1 MAGDFL
7 LKVEGLT
14 KRFPIQKS
22 IFDKL
27 VYKEGRIQLI
37 SQIVNAVNG
46 VDLAIRRGETL
57 GLVGESGCGK
67 STLAKTIIGLYPP
80 TAGKVF
86 YENEEISRLS
96 GRDRQ
101 PYQKKIQM
109 VFQDPFSSLNPRKK
123 VMHIV
128 GQPMSIHGVASGQER
143 QRRVLALLE
152 KVGMDP
158 AYAWRYPH
166 QFSGGQRQRIGFAR
180 ALACEPEL
188 VIADEPISALDVS
201 IQAQILNLLMN
212 LQEEFELTYLFVS
225 HDLSVVKHIS
235 TRVAV
240 MYLGFI
246 VETAATEDIFDTPN
260 HPYTRLL
267 FSAIPSLYTL
277 QFEDS
282 VALEGEVPTPI
293 DLPSG
298 CPFHPRCPNAFD
310 PCRITRPLLKQI
322 APGRLSACHLNDR
335 AVT

>member
-1 MAGDFL
+1 MAGNFL

-14 KRFPIQKS
+14 KHFPIQKS

-27 VYKEGRIQLI
+27 VLKDGRVQLI
-37 SQIVNAVNG
+37 SQIVKAVNG

-80 TAGKVF
+80 TAGKVI
-86 YENEEISRLS
+86 YENENISSLS
-96 GRDRQ
+96 GRARQ

-109 VFQDPFSSLNPRKK
+109 IFQDPFSSLNPRKK

-128 GQPMSIHGVASGQER
+128 GQPMSIHGIASGQER
-143 QRRVLALLE
+143 QRRVLDLLE

-158 AYAWRYPH
+158 EYAWRYPH

-180 ALACEPEL
+180 ALACKPEL

-246 VETAATEDIFDTPN
+246 VETATTENIFDAPN

-267 FSAIPSLYTL
+267 FSAIPSLDSL
-277 QFEDS
+277 QFKDS
-282 VALEGEVPTPI
+282 VELEGEVPTPI
-293 DLPSG
+293 DLPTG
-298 CPFHPRCPNAFD
+298 CPFHPRCPNAVD
-310 PCRITRPLLKQI
+310 PCKITRPLLKEI

-335 AVT
+335 A

>member
-1 MAGDFL
+1 MAGNFL

-14 KRFPIQKS
+14 KHFPIQKS

-27 VYKEGRIQLI
+27 VLKDGRVKLI
-37 SQIVNAVNG
+37 SQIVKAVNG

-80 TAGKVF
+80 TAGKVI
-86 YENEEISRLS
+86 YENENISSLS
-96 GRDRQ
+96 GRARQ

-109 VFQDPFSSLNPRKK
+109 IFQDPFSSLNPRKK

-128 GQPMSIHGVASGQER
+128 GQPMSIHGIASGQER
-143 QRRVLALLE
+143 QRRVLDLLE

-158 AYAWRYPH
+158 EYAWRYPH

-180 ALACEPEL
+180 ALACKPEL

-246 VETAATEDIFDTPN
+246 VETATTENIFDAPN

-267 FSAIPSLYTL
+267 FSAIPSLDSL
-277 QFEDS
+277 QFKDS
-282 VALEGEVPTPI
+282 VELEGEVPTPI
-293 DLPSG
+293 DLPTG
-298 CPFHPRCPNAFD
+298 CPFHPRCPNAVD
-310 PCRITRPLLKQI
+310 PCKITRPLLKEI

-335 AVT
+335 A

>member
-1 MAGDFL
+1 MAGKFL
-7 LKVEGLT
+7 LQVEGLT
-14 KRFPIQKS
+14 KHFPIQKS

-27 VYKEGRIQLI
+27 VLKEGRVQLI

-67 STLAKTIIGLYPP
+67 STLAKTIIGLYSP

-86 YENEEISRLS
+86 YENEEISSLS
-96 GRDRQ
+96 GRARQ

-143 QRRVLALLE
+143 QRRVLELLE

-267 FSAIPSLYTL
+267 FSAIPSLDNL
-277 QFEDS
+277 QFKDS

-298 CPFHPRCPNAFD
+298 CPFHPRCPNTFD
-310 PCRITRPLLKQI
+310 PCRITRPLLKEI

-335 AVT
+335 G

>member
-1 MAGDFL
+1 
-7 LKVEGLT
+7 
-14 KRFPIQKS
+14 
-22 IFDKL
+22 
-27 VYKEGRIQLI
+27 
-37 SQIVNAVNG
+37 
-46 VDLAIRRGETL
+46 
-57 GLVGESGCGK
+57 
-67 STLAKTIIGLYPP
+67 
-80 TAGKVF
+80 
-86 YENEEISRLS
+86 
-96 GRDRQ
+96 
-101 PYQKKIQM
+101 
-109 VFQDPFSSLNPRKK
+109 
-123 VMHIV
+123 
-128 GQPMSIHGVASGQER
+128 
-143 QRRVLALLE
+143 
-152 KVGMDP
+152 MDP

-267 FSAIPSLYTL
+267 FSAIPSLDSL
-277 QFEDS
+277 QFKDS

-310 PCRITRPLLKQI
+310 PCRITRPLLKEI

-335 AVT
+335 G

>member
-1 MAGDFL
+1 MAANFL
-7 LKVEGLT
+7 LQVEGLT
-14 KRFPIQKS
+14 KHFPIQKS

-27 VYKEGRIQLI
+27 VLKEGRVQMI

-80 TAGKVF
+80 TTGKVF
-86 YENEEISRLS
+86 YENEEISSLS
-96 GRDRQ
+96 GRARQ

-109 VFQDPFSSLNPRKK
+109 IFQDPFSSLNPRKK

-143 QRRVLALLE
+143 QRRVLELLE

-267 FSAIPSLYTL
+267 FSAIPSLDSL
-277 QFEDS
+277 QFKDS

-310 PCRITRPLLKQI
+310 PCRITRPLLKEI

-335 AVT
+335 G

>member
-86 YENEEISRLS
+86 YEDEEISSLS
-96 GRDRQ
+96 GRARQ

-260 HPYTRLL
+260 HPYTQLL
-267 FSAIPSLYTL
+267 FSAIPSLDSL
-277 QFEDS
+277 QFKDAI
-282 VALEGEVPTPI
+282 ALEGEVPNPI
-293 DLPSG
+293 NLPSG
-298 CPFHPRCPNAFD
+298 CPFHPRCPNVFD
-310 PCRITRPLLKQI
+310 ICRVTRPTLKEI

-335 AVT
+335 G